1 MLSAI
6 IKAIKSTNSE
16 PAAPPVTE
24 LEMTKLAALNLLR
37 ANVMMADD
45 NLNITF
51 LNESLWALMREA
63 ERELQK
69 ELPRFNTATLV
80 GSNIDI
86 FHKNP
91 SHQRAMLSRLTS
103 PYNATINVGSRVFDL
118 VVIPIMAN
126 GARAGFV
133 VEWADAK
140 ERLLNVDYAGQMEA
154 IARSQAV
161 IEFKPDGTIITANGN
176 FLNAMGYSLDD
187 IKGRHH
193 SMFCAPE
200 LVAAPEYRTFWEN
213 LGRGDYQA
221 GEFKRFGRGGKE
233 VWIQGAYNP
242 IRDEKGKVVKVVKF
256 AVDVTGR
263 VNAVNEIAGALSQL
277 AVNNLESDLTTPFIP
292 EFEHLRADFNT
303 TLASLRGTA
312 DIADKIAQG
321 DLSVEI
327 QPRSDK
333 DTLGIAMRAMV
344 TNLRATASVAGAIAE
359 GDLTVDATPMSNKDV
374 LGLALQQMVQRLRGV
389 VTDAIVAAD
398 NVSTGSQQL
407 STASQQIAQGAT
419 DQAASAEEASSSM
432 EEMAANIKQSADNA
446 AQTEQIARQSA
457 KDAELSGEAV
467 VRAVSAMG
475 TIVQKISIVQEIARQ
490 TDLLAL
496 NAAVEAARAGE
507 HGKGFAVVAS
517 EVRKLAERSQ
527 AAAAEISA
535 MSSDTVKFAQEAG
548 EMLNRL
554 VPDIRK
560 TAELVSEISA
570 ASREQ
575 NIGVA
580 QINQAI
586 QRLDEVTQQNVGASD
601 EMSSTSA
608 ELAIQARELQNS
620 IDFFKVDSD
629 EIADKSSSRGGAP
642 ARSKAPAA
650 VKRTPTRGQ
659 TVAKQQERARGFALD
674 LVAGG
679 PDADDHA
686 FKARA

>member
-91 SHQRAMLSRLTS
+91 SHQRAMLSRLTQ

-140 ERLLNVDYAGQMEA
+140 ERLMNVDYAGQMEA

-200 LVAAPEYRTFWEN
+200 LVSAPEYRTFWEN

-277 AVNNLESDLTTPFIP
+277 AVNNLESDLITPFIP
-292 EFEHLRADFNT
+292 EFEQLRSDFNA

-608 ELAIQARELQNS
+608 ELAVQARELQNS
-620 IDFFKVDSD
+620 IDFFKVDND
-629 EIADKSSSRGGAP
+629 DIADKSSSRGGAP
-642 ARSKAPAA
+642 ARLKAPAA
-650 VKRTPTRGQ
+650 AKRMPTRGQ
-659 TVAKQQERARGFALD
+659 TVAKQQERARGYALD